1 MTIPDYRMISLNDI
15 RIDGGTQQRPLCQE
29 ALQAYEER
37 RRAHEDFPALQTV
50 FDGKDHWLWD
60 GFHRY
65 HVARKVGDTVVMVE
79 VTKGTQRDAV
89 WLSFSANKDHGV
101 QRPRDCA
108 VAILKRI
115 FLDPEWASVP
125 QTEIARH
132 VGVTATMVSRVRA
145 SFSRENDVQGTATPA
160 VTKTV
165 TRNGKTYSM
174 KTSRIGRKPGGKT
187 SRHAMKPVR
196 TGRPMMKKT
205 AFELPH
211 DPASAANTLVS
222 FFDRAFLEG
231 LVAELSRHLKTQ
243 GE

>member
-1 MTIPDYRMISLNDI
+1 M
-15 RIDGGTQQRPLCQE
+15 
-29 ALQAYEER
+29 
-37 RRAHEDFPALQTV
+37 
-50 FDGKDHWLWD
+50 
-60 GFHRY
+60 
-65 HVARKVGDTVVMVE
+65 
-79 VTKGTQRDAV
+79 
-89 WLSFSANKDHGV
+89 
-101 QRPRDCA
+101 
-108 VAILKRI
+108 ILKRI
-115 FLDPEWASVP
+115 FLDPEWAAVP

-132 VGVTATMVSRVRA
+132 VGVTMAMVSRVRA
-145 SFSRENDVQGTATPA
+145 SFSRENDAQGEPRPQ

-165 TRNGKTYSM
+165 TRGGKTYTM
-174 KTSRIGRKPGGKT
+174 KTGRIGRKPGGKT